1 MERIYELIQQS
12 KDGDQIAKATLIEEN
27 SGLIWKIVRRFQG
40 FGVDSEDLFQ
50 IGAIGLLKCIE
61 KFDFSYG
68 VKFSTYAVPMII
80 GEIRRFLRD
89 DGTIKVSRSL
99 KELAVRAKKMQL
111 EMEQKENREITIQ
124 ELAKAVDV
132 TVEELVLAL
141 ESKRDLES
149 LNAPT
154 SYEEDTQ
161 MQDKLPSKENA
172 DFVVNKLCL
181 MQALDTLKEKEK
193 QIILLRYFKDCTQTQ
208 IAKRLG
214 ISQVQVSR
222 IEKKVLQQMRIKMGE
237 WE

>member
-12 KDGDQIAKATLIEEN
+12 KDGSQEAKTTLIEEN
-27 SGLIWKIVRRFQG
+27 SGLIWKIVRRFHG
-40 FGVDSEDLFQ
+40 FGVDTEDLFQ

-61 KFDFSYG
+61 KFDFSFG

-111 EMEQKENREITIQ
+111 ELEQKENREITIQ
-124 ELAKAVDV
+124 ELSKAVGV

-141 ESKRDLES
+141 ESKRELES

-154 SYEEDTQ
+154 SYDEDTQ
-161 MQDKLPSKENA
+161 IQDKLPAKENA

-181 MQALDTLKEKEK
+181 MQAMEILEEKEK

-208 IAKRLG
+208 IAERMG

-222 IEKKVLQQMRIKMGE
+222 IEKKVLQQLRVKIGE